1 MKDEDILK
9 YLYRQ
14 VNQAMV
20 AKDRNTLENL
30 LVPDTFLVHM
40 TGYVQSVS
48 EWLDQIDSEEMK
60 YYSWQES
67 MIKDVHIEG
76 NHASLIGESRVKARI
91 WGSGP
96 TIWNLQMTVFFEK
109 NNGEWKITRQVASDF

>member
-9 YLYRQ
+9 SLYRQ

-30 LVPDTFLVHM
+30 LVPDTFLIHM
-40 TGYVQSVS
+40 TGYVQPVS

-67 MIKDVHIEG
+67 IIKDIHIEG
-76 NHASLIGESRVKARI
+76 YRASLIGQSRVKARV
-91 WGSGP
+91 WGNGP

-109 NNGEWKITRQVASDF
+109 NNGEWKITRQVASTF

>member
-9 YLYRQ
+9 SLYRQ

-76 NHASLIGESRVKARI
+76 NHASLIGQSRVKARI
-91 WGSGP
+91 WRSGP

-109 NNGEWKITRQVASDF
+109 INGEWKIIRQVASTF

>member
-9 YLYRQ
+9 SLYRQ

-20 AKDRNTLENL
+20 VKDRNTLENL

-76 NHASLIGESRVKARI
+76 NHASLIGQSRVKARI

-109 NNGEWKITRQVASDF
+109 INGEWKIIRQVASTF